1 MFSLAGKAE
10 NQAEKGEIYFE
21 NALLRARIY
30 GFYFPKKAFTPS
42 HNVRFLLIFIG
53 FECEELDFKAFT
65 RVVNVT
71 FPDFG

>member
-21 NALLRARIY
+21 NALFARTYIPL
-30 GFYFPKKAFTPS
+30 YFPKKAFTPS

-53 FECEELDFKAFT
+53 FECEGLDFKAFT
-65 RVVNVT
+65 RAVNVT